1 MQALEYPFD
10 ASDILQ
16 RKRRI
21 RRELLQQDGLIDKKI
36 AIVGG
41 STVGEVKNILEL
53 FLLNAGIRPTFW
65 EGGYGLY
72 FEDIVYDDGALRAFA
87 PDLVYVHTTFRNLA
101 NLPCQA
107 DSAEAAEAKFAAEAA
122 RWAHFWQAA
131 LGYGCPVVQNNFEQP
146 DVRLMGNMDAVDAHG
161 LVRFGRRMN
170 EQLAQFAAAHKGL
183 YVNDICWLSAQ
194 EGLDK
199 WHDPQMWYA
208 YKYALALDCV
218 PALCHSVAAIA
229 KSVFGKNK
237 KVVVCDLDNTLRG
250 GVIGDDGPEGIERGE
265 EPPAGR
271 AHTALQQYLKELS
284 HMGVLLGVCSKNE
297 DALAREGFARAD
309 SVLKAEDFVS
319 FKANWEP
326 KHLNLAA
333 AAKELNLLP
342 DSFVFLDDNPAERDI
357 VRREL
362 SGVAVPELSAPEG
375 FVRALD
381 RAGYF
386 EVTGLS
392 DDDRKRGDMYRQNAL
407 RTQAQQAFGDYADY
421 LKSLEMKAV
430 IRPFDAPHV
439 ERLTQLINK
448 TNQFNLTTRRYTQSE
463 VEALVGD
470 KGYITLYASL
480 ADKFGDNGITAALIA
495 KLEGDTAAI
504 ELWVM
509 SCRVFK
515 RDLEKAVFDRLVAQ
529 CRALGVGRI
538 TGRYLPTAKNLFC
551 KDFYATIGFE
561 PTGGS
566 DAGEKDYV
574 FTVPADYA
582 PQCTVIDVQ

>member
-10 ASDILQ
+10 ASAILQ

-21 RRELLQQDGLIDKKI
+21 RRELLQQEGLIDKKI
-36 AIVGG
+36 AIVSG

-72 FEDIVYDDGALRAFA
+72 YEDVVYDGGALRAFG
-87 PDLVYVHTTFRNLA
+87 PDLIYVHTTCRNLA

-107 DSAEAAEAKFAAEAA
+107 DGAEAAEAEFAAEAA
-122 RWAHFWQAA
+122 RWDHFWQAA
-131 LGYGCPVVQNNFEQP
+131 LSYGCPVVQNNFEQP
-146 DVRLMGNMDAVDAHG
+146 DVRLMGNMDAVDARG

-170 EQLAQFAAAHKGL
+170 ERLAAFAAARKGL
-183 YVNDICWLSAQ
+183 YVNDICWLSAR

-199 WHDPQMWYA
+199 WHSPQMWYA
-208 YKYALALDCV
+208 YKYALALECV

-229 KSVFGKNK
+229 KSIFGKNK
-237 KVVVCDLDNTLRG
+237 KAVVCDLDNTLWG
-250 GVIGDDGPEGIERGE
+250 GVIGDDGPEGIALGE
-265 EPPAGR
+265 ETPAGR
-271 AHTALQQYLKELS
+271 AHTALQRYLKELS

-297 DALAREGFARAD
+297 DAAARAGFSRPD

-319 FKANWEP
+319 FKANWQP

-333 AAKELNLLP
+333 MAGELNLLP

-357 VRREL
+357 VRRQL
-362 SGVAVPELSAPEG
+362 PGVAVPELSAPED

-386 EVTGLS
+386 EVTALS

-407 RTQAQQAFGDYADY
+407 RTQAQQAFGDYGDY

-430 IRPFDAPHV
+430 IRPFDAPHA

-495 KLEGDTAAI
+495 RVDGCEAAI

-529 CRALGVGRI
+529 CRALGVQRI

-561 PTGGS
+561 PAGENE
-566 DAGEKDYV
+566 AGEKDYV
-574 FTVPADYA
+574 FTVPADYR